1 VTALAHLSPLPPD
14 DAEVEIVAMLTLSRA
29 VDLWLGDLTRKRYSP
44 RTIKSYR
51 DTLYKL
57 CDRLPH
63 ETDVTE
69 VRTDDLRAFLDLWGN
84 RSTGTQG
91 QVYAPVAG
99 IFKWLYRQQRIRR
112 NPMERIDPPKR
123 VRGEDLDVVTVS
135 ATDVRRM
142 LAACTNWT
150 ERLTVGILVYL
161 GPRRHATALLRL
173 RDYDRAGGRLRF
185 HEKGAKTIWKPVPDE
200 LAALLEAAIVDGVI
214 RNPDDY
220 LIPPEG
226 PLSRAGDRDDRVIWR
241 VVKRVAASV
250 GVEAHTHALR
260 AAFATFYLEQNPGEL
275 VGLQKLMGHESI
287 EVTRLYLRKLDKQRA
302 MEPVRGLSWAVPAP
316 ELAEALLEQTRRV
329 EAPAE

>member
-1 VTALAHLSPLPPD
+1 
-14 DAEVEIVAMLTLSRA
+14 MLTLSRA

-150 ERLTVGILVYL
+150 ERLDGRD
-161 GPRRHATALLRL
+161 PRVSRPAPPRDRPVAVARL
-173 RDYDRAGGRLRF
+173 RPCR
-185 HEKGAKTIWKPVPDE
+185 GAV
-200 LAALLEAAIVDGVI
+200 
-214 RNPDDY
+214 
-220 LIPPEG
+220 
-226 PLSRAGDRDDRVIWR
+226 
-241 VVKRVAASV
+241 
-250 GVEAHTHALR
+250 
-260 AAFATFYLEQNPGEL
+260 
-275 VGLQKLMGHESI
+275 
-287 EVTRLYLRKLDKQRA
+287 
-302 MEPVRGLSWAVPAP
+302 AVP
-316 ELAEALLEQTRRV
+316 
-329 EAPAE
+329 